1 MEGRPL
7 EDEELAER
15 AKARD
20 LDAYE
25 EIVRRYQGLL
35 VRAAYLV
42 TGSSDEAEDAA
53 QEAFV
58 KAYRAIGRFRRGA
71 PLRPWLLRIVTN
83 EARNRRR
90 SSARRTGLAMRAG
103 EDRRLSGAA
112 APSPETAAVERE
124 RDARLLAAVNR
135 LGDGERLAVAYR
147 YFLGLSE
154 EEMAT
159 ALGCARGTVKSRLA
173 RSLGR
178 LRAALT
184 AADHPIQPGATDA

>member
-42 TGSSDEAEDAA
+42 TGSTDEAEDAA
-53 QEAFV
+53 QEALV
-58 KAYRAIGRFRRGA
+58 KAYRAMGRFRRGA

-90 SSARRTGLAMRAG
+90 SSARRTGLQIRVA
-103 EDRRLSGAA
+103 ENRRLSGDA
-112 APSPETAAVERE
+112 APSPETAAVEQERRE
-124 RDARLLAAVNR
+124 RLLAAVNG
-135 LGDGERLAVAYR
+135 LGEGERLVVAYR
-147 YFLGLSE
+147 YFLGLDE
-154 EEMAT
+154 EETAR
-159 ALGCARGTVKSRLA
+159 ALGVARGTVKSRCSRA
-173 RSLGR
+173 LGR
-178 LRAALT
+178 LRTELADIDAVREGT
-184 AADHPIQPGATDA
+184 AP

>member
-7 EDEELAER
+7 EDEELVER

-42 TGSSDEAEDAA
+42 TGSTDEAEDAA

-90 SSARRTGLAMRAG
+90 SSSRRSGLQIRVA
-103 EDRRLSGAA
+103 EDRRLSGDA

-124 RDARLLAAVNR
+124 RNDRLLAAVNG
-135 LGDGERLAVAYR
+135 LGEGERLAVAYR
-147 YFLGLSE
+147 FFLGLDE
-154 EEMAT
+154 EETAK
-159 ALGCARGTVKSRLA
+159 ALGVARGTVKSRCSRA
-173 RSLGR
+173 LGR
-178 LRAALT
+178 LRSELADLDVVHEGT
-184 AADHPIQPGATDA
+184 AP